1 MPKLIKV
8 KKVKVMK
15 KVVSVLIIVLAFTA
29 AVFAQSKPMQKSS
42 ADLQAIKNSPAY
54 AEVLLKRVAL
64 EAEIED
70 LLVAYTEDFPKVK
83 KLRFKLDLIN
93 KSLEKILSVKPSE
106 AGKLSAALGKLI
118 VQKVEYEAELAALR
132 KEYEDDYPDV
142 KRAKRKVEVY
152 QNAINEIL

>member
-1 MPKLIKV
+1 
-8 KKVKVMK
+8 MK
-15 KVVSVLIIVLAFTA
+15 NYTVLGSIIVVLLTV
-29 AVFAQSKPMQKSS
+29 VFVNAQAKPAKNMPDNSI
-42 ADLQAIKNSPAY
+42 IKNTPAY
-54 AEVLLKRVAL
+54 AEVLLKKVAL

-83 KLRFKLDLIN
+83 ELRFKLDLLN
-93 KSLEKILSVKPSE
+93 KSLEKVLSVKPSE

-118 VQKVEYEAELAALR
+118 VQKIEYEAELAALR